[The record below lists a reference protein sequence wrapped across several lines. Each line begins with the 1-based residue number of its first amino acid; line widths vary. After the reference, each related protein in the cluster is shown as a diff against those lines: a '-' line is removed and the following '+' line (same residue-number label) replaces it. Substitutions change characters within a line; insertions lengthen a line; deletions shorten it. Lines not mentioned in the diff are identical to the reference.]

1 MKYMIQTIIVSA
13 VLLFGVAGMAQP
25 AAAQGISVEVRAI
38 AASTK
43 GNSFDP
49 KLKDLERKLKGPAFA
64 RYTNFKQVAVT
75 TSSLAKNG
83 SKSVNLPD
91 GSSMKLTFLGYAGK
105 LVKLGVGIPKKLN
118 TTLRLSPGSTF
129 FQAGLRYQSGIL
141 ILAIRIK

>member
-1 MKYMIQTIIVSA
+1 MKHIIQTIIVSA
-13 VLLFGVAGMAQP
+13 VLLFGVAGMAQT
-25 AAAQGISVEVRAI
+25 ASAQGISVEVRSI

-64 RYTNFKQVAVT
+64 RYTNFKQVSVST
-75 TSSLAKNG
+75 VRLASEGN
-83 SKSVNLPD
+83 KSVKLPD

-129 FQAGLRYQSGIL
+129 FQAGLRYGTGIL